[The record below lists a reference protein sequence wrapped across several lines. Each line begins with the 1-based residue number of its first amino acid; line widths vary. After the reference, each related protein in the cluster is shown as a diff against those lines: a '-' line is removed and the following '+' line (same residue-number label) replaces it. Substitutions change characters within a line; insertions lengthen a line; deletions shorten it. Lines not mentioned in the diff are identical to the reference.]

1 LRITRVSALTAAL
14 GTALA
19 FALMGCA
26 YPSAPRA
33 GDAATSSAAAA
44 DKDEKSPKAEKSP
57 EAKKVKLV
65 GSPAVIAAFE
75 YAQTALE
82 EATEIVATGYWGT
95 VPKDQVDAA
104 RVKLA
109 EAKVKLAGVEGEV
122 DDPATKA
129 WFENRSALVDS
140 LNKDLDSVK
149 S

>member
-1 LRITRVSALTAAL
+1 MRITRISALTAAL

-26 YPSAPRA
+26 EPSAPRD

-44 DKDEKSPKAEKSP
+44 DKNEKSP
-57 EAKKVKLV
+57 EAKKLKLV
-65 GSPAVIAAFE
+65 GSPAVIAALE
-75 YAQTALE
+75 YAHPALE
-82 EATEIVATGYWGT
+82 EATEIVATGYWGK

-109 EAKVKLAGVEGEV
+109 EAKVRLAGVKGEV

-140 LNKDLDSVK
+140 LNKDLDSVP